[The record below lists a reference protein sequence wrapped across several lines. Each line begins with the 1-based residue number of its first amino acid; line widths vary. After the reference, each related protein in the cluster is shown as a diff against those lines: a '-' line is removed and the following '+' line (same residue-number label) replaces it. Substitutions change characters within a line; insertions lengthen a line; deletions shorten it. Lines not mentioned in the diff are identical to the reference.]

1 MLCTLSLRQI
11 QKCIYVK
18 GSCRGFL
25 LLTSSFATCKLTYF
39 IVWNPSTGIVKWFS
53 RELNHRYVCG
63 IAYDSS
69 MDDYVLV
76 IVQFSKH
83 RGQQVHCF
91 SLRTG
96 SWSCTEGSTNVLIL
110 PNLQSWR
117 GFRLEGSLLNG
128 TLHWLLHNDDDNCS
142 KIIAFDVIKRKLSE
156 IPLPFY
162 DFFNLRSKLN
172 LLMVMGGYLCVYSAS
187 YLPA

>member
-1 MLCTLSLRQI
+1 MRA
-11 QKCIYVK
+11 
-18 GSCRGFL
+18 FDNDEDHHDA
-25 LLTSSFATCKLTYF
+25 SSSAPKPNFEQ
-39 IVWNPSTGIVKWFS
+39 G
-53 RELNHRYVCG
+53 RELMAE
-63 IAYDSS
+63 I
-69 MDDYVLV
+69 L
-76 IVQFSKH
+76 
-83 RGQQVHCF
+83 
-91 SLRTG
+91 LR
-96 SWSCTEGSTNVLIL
+96 L
-110 PNLQSWR
+110 PVRSVSRFKCSWR

>member
-1 MLCTLSLRQI
+1 M
-11 QKCIYVK
+11 
-18 GSCRGFL
+18 
-25 LLTSSFATCKLTYF
+25 
-39 IVWNPSTGIVKWFS
+39 
-53 RELNHRYVCG
+53 
-63 IAYDSS
+63 
-69 MDDYVLV
+69 LV

-91 SLRTG
+91 SLRTD
-96 SWSCTEGSTNVLIL
+96 SWSNTEGSTDVLIL
-110 PNLQSWR
+110 PNLRSWR
-117 GFRLEGSLLNG
+117 GFRLEGSLLNW
-128 TLHWLLHNDDDNCS
+128 TLHWLFHNDDDNYS
-142 KIIAFDVIKRKLSE
+142 KIIAFDMIERKLSE

>member
-1 MLCTLSLRQI
+1 MRAFDDDEDHHDASSSAPKPNFEQGRNEGTIEVLLAPILEQLKKWPLSV
-11 QKCIYVK
+11 CP
-18 GSCRGFL
+18 SRGVDGRN
-25 LLTSSFATCKLTYF
+25 SAK
-39 IVWNPSTGIVKWFS
+39 
-53 RELNHRYVCG
+53 
-63 IAYDSS
+63 IAGE
-69 MDDYVLV
+69 
-76 IVQFSKH
+76 I
-83 RGQQVHCF
+83 G
-91 SLRTG
+91 
-96 SWSCTEGSTNVLIL
+96 
-110 PNLQSWR
+110 SWR

>member
-1 MLCTLSLRQI
+1 MAEILLRLPVRSVSRFKCVSSVLCTLSLRQI
-11 QKCIYVK
+11 QK
-18 GSCRGFL
+18 
-25 LLTSSFATCKLTYF
+25 
-39 IVWNPSTGIVKWFS
+39 
-53 RELNHRYVCG
+53 ELNHRYVCG

-83 RGQQVHCF
+83 RGQ
-91 SLRTG
+91 
-96 SWSCTEGSTNVLIL
+96 
-110 PNLQSWR
+110 QSWR

-172 LLMVMGGYLCVYSAS
+172 LLMAEVWMMKEYKVQSSWTKSLLFSIDPLSHFSPICFTKNGQIFGIGCFWKINET
-187 YLPA
+187 